1 MREDRGGGA
10 GGTPPGDGRS
20 AEHSSGTATAGLAPW
35 FAARLALFFTALFMV
50 AGTKLPYLPVWLQW
64 RGLSTSEIAFVAA
77 APLFLRIF
85 AGPAIA
91 MAADRWGN
99 RRQATILL
107 AALALVGAALLGIA
121 DGFWAILAVTL
132 LGALAAMGLMPLA
145 ETLAMSGVR
154 RGGLDYG
161 RMRLW
166 GSVSFVAVGFAAGAA
181 ITAYGPGSVLALLV
195 VGSAVT
201 FSVALLLPPDPEA
214 TSSSGRSAT
223 IAAIGKSALAPRF
236 LLFLLAAGAVQSS
249 HAVFYTFGVIE
260 WQRQGLSAT
269 WCATLWAV
277 GVVTEIGLFA
287 FSRSIAARLGAVGL
301 LVAGAGAGVI
311 RWAAMAFDPSLGLLL
326 PLQALHGLT
335 FGAAHLGALHFISAH
350 VPPSEAATAQAL
362 YASVTA
368 GIGMGLATLAAGPLY
383 AALGGQAY
391 MPMAVLCLA
400 GGAATLA
407 LLRGVSRQN

>member
-1 MREDRGGGA
+1 MRDNSVGKA
-10 GGTPPGDGRS
+10 GDTSQSGVGRS
-20 AEHSSGTATAGLAPW
+20 VEPIVGLAPRY
-35 FAARLALFFTALFMV
+35 AVRLALFFTALFMV

-64 RGLSTSEIAFVAA
+64 RALSTSEIALIVA

-85 AGPAIA
+85 AGPMIA

-99 RRQATILL
+99 RHHAAILL
-107 AALALVGAALLGIA
+107 AGLALAGALLLSVA
-121 DGFWAILAVTL
+121 EGFWAILAVTL
-132 LGALAAMGLMPLA
+132 LGALASMGLMPIA
-145 ETLAMSGVR
+145 ETFAMSGVR

-166 GSVSFVAVGFAAGAA
+166 GSISFIAVGFAAGSA
-181 ITAYGPGSVLALLV
+181 ITIYGPGSILALLV
-195 VGSAVT
+195 AG
-201 FSVALLLPPDPEA
+201 SVATFAIALVLPADPDA
-214 TSSSGRSAT
+214 NSSSAGRAT
-223 IAAIGKSALAPRF
+223 IAAIAKAALMPRF

-260 WQRQGLSAT
+260 WQRQGHSAT

-277 GVVTEIGLFA
+277 GVIAEIGVFA

-301 LVAGAGAGVI
+301 LIAGAAAGVV
-311 RWAAMAFDPSLGLLL
+311 RWAAMAFDPPLAMLL

-335 FGAAHLGALHFISAH
+335 FGAAHLGALYFISAH

-383 AALGGQAY
+383 AGLGGQAY
-391 MPMAVLCLA
+391 MLMAMFCIVGGLA
-400 GGAATLA
+400 TVP
-407 LLRGVSRQN
+407 LLRGRPDAGGR

>member
-1 MREDRGGGA
+1 MRDVEGGA
-10 GGTPPGDGRS
+10 GAGAPADGV
-20 AEHSSGTATAGLAPW
+20 ASGEPARDGEAGLAPW
-35 FAARLALFFTALFMV
+35 FALRLSLFFGALFMV
-50 AGTKLPYLPVWLQW
+50 AGTKLPYLPVWLDW
-64 RGLSTSEIAFVAA
+64 RGLATAEIAVVTA
-77 APLFLRIF
+77 APLFLRIV
-85 AGPAIA
+85 AGPLIA

-99 RRQATILL
+99 RRQAASLL
-107 AALALVGAALLGIA
+107 AALALGGAALLGVA
-121 DGFWAILAVTL
+121 DGFWPILFVTL

-145 ETLAMSGVR
+145 ETVAMSGVR

-166 GSVSFVAVGFAAGAA
+166 GSVSFIGVGFAAGAA
-181 ITAYGPGSVLALLV
+181 ITAYGPGSVLGLLV
-195 VGSAVT
+195 AGSAVT
-201 FSVALLLPPDPEA
+201 FGVALFLPPDPEA
-214 TSSSGRSAT
+214 AGSSARRAT
-223 IAAIGKSALAPRF
+223 LAAIGKSALAPRF
-236 LLFLLAAGAVQSS
+236 LLFLAAAGAVQSS

-277 GVVTEIGLFA
+277 GVIAEIGLFA
-287 FSRSIAARLGAVGL
+287 FSRRIAAQLGAVGL
-301 LVAGAGAGVI
+301 LVAGAAAGSV
-311 RWAAMAFDPSLGLLL
+311 RWVVMAFDPPLALLL

-391 MPMAVLCLA
+391 LPMAGLCLVGGLATWALA
-400 GGAATLA
+400 GRWVARA
-407 LLRGVSRQN
+407 